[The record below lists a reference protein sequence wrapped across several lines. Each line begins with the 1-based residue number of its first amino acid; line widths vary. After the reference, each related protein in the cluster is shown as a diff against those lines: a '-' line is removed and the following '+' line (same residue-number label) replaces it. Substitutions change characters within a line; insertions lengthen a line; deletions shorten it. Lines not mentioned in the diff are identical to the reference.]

1 MSENILSKQ
10 NISPQF
16 SKWWIL
22 LIAMAGAVMYGV
34 SAGLRGDIGILL
46 MPIVNHSGQS
56 YGTVSFVIAIMQ
68 LAFGA
73 TQPFFGWLALQRSN
87 RFVLTLGIVC
97 FMSGL
102 ALIPLATSLP
112 MLILAMGVLLGAG
125 TGAVSFGIIFSALM
139 QVTNRQ
145 GAMMISGILNASAGM
160 GSTFF
165 APVIENF
172 LVSGGLEYTVY
183 MLCIPFI
190 MVLGVVFWVTRGQHS
205 NQTETVSK
213 EDNVNTDFSHMFR
226 EAFKNRNYWLLIGGF
241 STCGFHMVIIEAHLF
256 SQYVSY
262 GITREMAAWAF
273 AVYGIATI
281 AGALLSGLLSNYCD
295 RGKLLGFYYGFRGIW
310 VLLYLFVMPKTF
322 VTAVL
327 FSFGLGMTG
336 DATVSPTSGLM
347 QQIFHWKWIATLLG
361 FLFLCHQIGAF
372 LSAWIGGI
380 FVDTTGTYMV
390 VWCLDV
396 VVCLF
401 ASAVSFMIR
410 DESLKTA

>member
-1 MSENILSKQ
+1 MVDL
-10 NISPQF
+10 
-16 SKWWIL
+16 
-22 LIAMAGAVMYGV
+22 AHCHGRAVMYGV

-56 YGTVSFVIAIMQ
+56 YGAVSFVIAIMQ
-68 LAFGA
+68 L
-73 TQPFFGWLALQRSN
+73 
-87 RFVLTLGIVC
+87 
-97 FMSGL
+97 
-102 ALIPLATSLP
+102 
-112 MLILAMGVLLGAG
+112 
-125 TGAVSFGIIFSALM
+125 
-139 QVTNRQ
+139 
-145 GAMMISGILNASAGM
+145 
-160 GSTFF
+160 
-165 APVIENF
+165 
-172 LVSGGLEYTVY
+172 
-183 MLCIPFI
+183 
-190 MVLGVVFWVTRGQHS
+190 
-205 NQTETVSK
+205 
-213 EDNVNTDFSHMFR
+213 
-226 EAFKNRNYWLLIGGF
+226 
-241 STCGFHMVIIEAHLF
+241 
-256 SQYVSY
+256 
-262 GITREMAAWAF
+262 AF

-295 RGKLLGFYYGFRGIW
+295 KGKLLGFYYGFRGIW

-347 QQIFHWKWIATLLG
+347 QQIFRWKWIATLLG

-380 FVDTTGTYMV
+380 FVDATGTYTV

>member
-68 LAFGA
+68 LAF
-73 TQPFFGWLALQRSN
+73 
-87 RFVLTLGIVC
+87 
-97 FMSGL
+97 
-102 ALIPLATSLP
+102 
-112 MLILAMGVLLGAG
+112 
-125 TGAVSFGIIFSALM
+125 
-139 QVTNRQ
+139 
-145 GAMMISGILNASAGM
+145 
-160 GSTFF
+160 
-165 APVIENF
+165 
-172 LVSGGLEYTVY
+172 
-183 MLCIPFI
+183 
-190 MVLGVVFWVTRGQHS
+190 
-205 NQTETVSK
+205 
-213 EDNVNTDFSHMFR
+213 
-226 EAFKNRNYWLLIGGF
+226 
-241 STCGFHMVIIEAHLF
+241 
-256 SQYVSY
+256 
-262 GITREMAAWAF
+262 

-295 RGKLLGFYYGFRGIW
+295 KGKLLGFYYGFRGIW

-347 QQIFHWKWIATLLG
+347 QQIF
-361 FLFLCHQIGAF
+361 
-372 LSAWIGGI
+372 
-380 FVDTTGTYMV
+380 
-390 VWCLDV
+390 
-396 VVCLF
+396 
-401 ASAVSFMIR
+401 R
-410 DESLKTA
+410 